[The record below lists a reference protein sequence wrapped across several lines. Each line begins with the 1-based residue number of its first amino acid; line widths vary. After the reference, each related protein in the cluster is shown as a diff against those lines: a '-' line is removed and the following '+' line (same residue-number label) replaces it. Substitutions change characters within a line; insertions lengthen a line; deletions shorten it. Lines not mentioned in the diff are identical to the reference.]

1 MDGDAAAIVGGLP
14 VAGTGLMTIDEA
26 RDDFSRLHRAFT
38 LHLGVAVGLAW
49 MTALYAAAYAPWV
62 RNIRALIDPIG
73 GVERVESTVSY
84 LFAMPAVLTVAW
96 LSVLLGR
103 EMLRRART
111 LSNVA
116 LEFAAAALVAFGVFY
131 LSIDRAV
138 AALYASL

>member
-1 MDGDAAAIVGGLP
+1 
-14 VAGTGLMTIDEA
+14 MTIDEA

-38 LHLGVAVGLAW
+38 VHLGIAAGLAW
-49 MTALYAAAYAPWV
+49 MTALYAAAHAPWV
-62 RNIRALIDPIG
+62 RNIRALIDPVG

-84 LFAMPAVLTVAW
+84 LFAMPAVLTVGW

-103 EMLRRART
+103 EALRRAQT

-131 LSIDRAV
+131 LSIDRAL
-138 AALYASL
+138 AALSASL